1 MWLLALEVSL
11 NAVLMNVL
19 DSVIIFIVFIAFLDV
34 QLHLA
39 VSLYLTVN
47 KGVSVNDI
55 RCLDHLKSK
64 KIHRKVPHW

>member
-19 DSVIIFIVFIAFLDV
+19 DSVIIFVVFIAFLDV

-39 VSLYLTVN
+39 VNPYLTVN
-47 KGVSVNDI
+47 KGLSVDDI
-55 RCLDHLKSK
+55 RCLDHLKSE
-64 KIHRKVPHW
+64 KIHRKAPHW